1 MPSILPFFII
11 LTAGL
16 VFSEI
21 FKRLHLPYVTAL
33 IIGGLLIGPYAL
45 NLIQL
50 DDTINFLGSIGIVF
64 LMFIAGSEIKLES
77 FKELGD
83 EVVIL
88 ALLNGI
94 IPFLIGFA
102 IGYLYNYSIFTS
114 LILGT
119 VFVSSSVAVVIPSLE
134 SSKLINTKIGSVI
147 LSSTVFED
155 ILSLILLAIVLQ
167 SFTQKTP
174 IPLTLYI
181 PLIVLII
188 IGLKLIIPK
197 LEKWYRFQT
206 RGKDMFESKLR
217 FVFVVLLATVALF
230 EFIGM
235 HAIVAG
241 FIIGIILG
249 DSIEGKVEDKIRTIS
264 YGLFIPTFFLIIGM
278 RTDLS
283 VFTSMAHTNLVITVI
298 LGLILSKV
306 FSGFMAGNITK
317 FSTRESL
324 LIGFSTIPQLST
336 TLAVSFTALE
346 IGILNEEV
354 VTSLVI
360 LSIVTTFVAP
370 FAIKR
375 LSKKTKEY

>member
-1 MPSILPFFII
+1 MPSILPFFVI

-33 IIGGLLIGPYAL
+33 ILAGLLIGPYAL
-45 NLIQL
+45 DLIEL
-50 DDTINFLGSIGIVF
+50 DDTINFIGSIGIVF

-77 FKELGD
+77 FKDLGD

-88 ALLNGI
+88 SLLNGV
-94 IPFLIGFA
+94 IPFLIGFG
-102 IGYLYNYSIFTS
+102 IGYLYNYGIFTS

-134 SSKLINTKIGSVI
+134 SGGLLDTKIGSII
-147 LSSTVFED
+147 LSSTIFED
-155 ILSLILLAIVLQ
+155 ILSLILLSIILQ
-167 SFTQKTP
+167 SFTGKTA
-174 IPLTLYI
+174 IPLIFYI
-181 PLIVLII
+181 PLIVIMI
-188 IGLKLIIPK
+188 VVLKLIIPK
-197 LEKWYRFQT
+197 IEKWYHFKR
-206 RGKDMFESKLR
+206 REKDMFESRLR
-217 FVFVVLLATVALF
+217 FVFVVLLATVVLF

-283 VFTSMAHTNLVITVI
+283 VLGSTTHTSLIITVV

-306 FSGFMAGNITK
+306 FSGFIAGNITK

-360 LSIVTTFVAP
+360 LSIITTFVAP
-370 FAIKR
+370 FMIKI
-375 LSKKTKEY
+375 LSKKE

>member
-33 IIGGLLIGPYAL
+33 ILAGLLIGPYAL

-83 EVVIL
+83 EVIIL
-88 ALLNGI
+88 VLLNGI

-134 SSKLINTKIGSVI
+134 SGKLINTKIGSVI

-188 IGLKLIIPK
+188 IGLKLIVPK

-283 VFTSMAHTNLVITVI
+283 VFTSITHTNLVITVI

-306 FSGFMAGNITK
+306 FSGFMAGNLTK
-317 FSTRESL
+317 FSTKESL

-375 LSKKTKEY
+375 LSSEN